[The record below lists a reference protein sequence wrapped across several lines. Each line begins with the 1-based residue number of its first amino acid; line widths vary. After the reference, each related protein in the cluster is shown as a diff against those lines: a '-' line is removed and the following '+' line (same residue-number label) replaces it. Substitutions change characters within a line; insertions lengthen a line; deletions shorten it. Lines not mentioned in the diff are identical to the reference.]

1 MPRMGARAM
10 IFALPVMIKKQS
22 FDKAYRIYVTD
33 ALKIIGENTA
43 KYAGG
48 SYMKIRYLDIEEP
61 RPKETRTSEEI
72 IAHMKQKIASA

>member
-1 MPRMGARAM
+1 M
-10 IFALPVMIKKQS
+10 
-22 FDKAYRIYVTD
+22 TD